1 MDDLQNF
8 SSVINNVFNVIQLD
22 SAGQA
27 HKILSAWEKV
37 LLSIKAYNPNEGQNL
52 VSHSRIVDLK
62 NGILLIEADHP
73 GWIELLQMRKKYIL
87 KGMQM
92 RAPDMEI
99 KTLAFRLKG
108 NRGNLFAASESSA
121 HDMKAER
128 ARMSEKL
135 AREEELLKN
144 SNVNSQKTVNS
155 DAVNTKKKPL
165 PPELASI
172 FADLKKSMLTNSE

>member
-8 SSVINNVFNVIQLD
+8 SSVINTVFSGIQLD
-22 SAGQA
+22 SGGKA
-27 HKILSAWEKV
+27 HKILSSWEKV

-62 NGILLIEADHP
+62 NGVLLIEADHP

-92 RAPDMEI
+92 RAPELDI

-108 NRGNLFAASESSA
+108 NRGNLFAASSSA
-121 HDMKAER
+121 QDVRAER
-128 ARMSEKL
+128 ERMFAKL
-135 AREEELLKN
+135 DQEEELLKN

-155 DAVNTKKKPL
+155 NAVNTKKKPL